1 MEAVAHGGGRNWK
14 RIVWRVVLAVVL
26 VYVGLVIFMFVA
38 VGTGGG
44 SQIKIRGGPISECQA
59 MDNCP
64 ANHIP
69 VKRIPR

>member
-14 RIVWRVVLAVVL
+14 RIVWRCVLGLVL
-26 VYVGLVIFMFVA
+26 VYVGFIIFMLVA
-38 VGTGGG
+38 ASMGGG
-44 SQIKIRGGPISECQA
+44 SQIGPIKRVSWCQA

-69 VKRIPR
+69 VNRIPR